1 MNKFFITVELCN
13 SLLHMYYYVWLLRLR
28 SSVCLD
34 YEGLRPRGLP
44 LGGVGGPAVGF
55 GKRFVGL
62 VGLVGVG
69 LGVGLGGLV
78 YLVCVGLEGLVG
90 LVGVGLGVGLVGVGM
105 GEGLGGLVGSPLVL
119 QHAINPSWFT
129 HLPPLFSQLVDPR
142 RLGWHVN
149 W

>member
-1 MNKFFITVELCN
+1 MC
-13 SLLHMYYYVWLLRLR
+13 YYVWLLRLR

-78 YLVCVGLEGLVG
+78 GLVDVSPEGLVGLVGLGGLVG
-90 LVGVGLGVGLVGVGM
+90 LVGVGLGVGLVDVSPEGLVGLV
-105 GEGLGGLVGSPLVL
+105 GLGGLVGSPLVL
-119 QHAINPSWFT
+119 QHVINLSWFM
-129 HLPPLFSQLVDPR
+129 HLPPLLSHCVDPR
-142 RLGWHVN
+142 RLGLHVE

>member
-1 MNKFFITVELCN
+1 MC
-13 SLLHMYYYVWLLRLR
+13 YYVWLLRLR

-55 GKRFVGL
+55 GLRFVGL

-78 YLVCVGLEGLVG
+78 GLVDVSPEGLVG
-90 LVGVGLGVGLVGVGM
+90 LV
-105 GEGLGGLVGSPLVL
+105 GLGGLVGSPLVL
-119 QHAINPSWFT
+119 QHVINPSWFT
-129 HLPPLFSQLVDPR
+129 HLPPLLSHCVDPR
-142 RLGWHVN
+142 RLGLHVE